1 MDNDIHDINNQLN
14 LLTANVNYL
23 SSYPVYYY
31 NKLFEDNK
39 QLNEE
44 MESLKESNS
53 NLRKRNFEQLDI
65 IQQLENDLHGSNCSE
80 DSVNNKNANKY
91 EIKKYKKIKSSYDDD
106 QINRLLRGIRNLKDI
121 INLKSKWKYI
131 KHNEILQCLYNII
144 PAVEKLNNMVG
155 LENVKQIIF
164 KKIVYFIRN
173 RNNEE
178 YLHTVISGP
187 PGVGKTELAKIYAD
201 IFVRLGILKNNTFI
215 EVKRDDLVGKYL
227 GQTAPKTRKLIE
239 SAMGGVIFIDEAY
252 SLGNSEKR
260 DSFSKEAIDMI
271 NQYLS
276 ERKNEFMLIVAGYEK
291 DLEECFFAYNS
302 GLKRR
307 FSSNFTIK
315 DYDSKELKEIFIRKL
330 NSSKYSNQIEDKVLD
345 SFFEKNHK
353 EFEYFGGDVEKVIS
367 EIKYSQSFRTFNENI
382 DNDEIIFKDLED
394 AFENFKDTKKK
405 KKKDEPPFGM
415 YF

>member
-215 EVKRDDLVGKYL
+215 EVKRDD
-227 GQTAPKTRKLIE
+227 
-239 SAMGGVIFIDEAY
+239 
-252 SLGNSEKR
+252 
-260 DSFSKEAIDMI
+260 
-271 NQYLS
+271 
-276 ERKNEFMLIVAGYEK
+276 
-291 DLEECFFAYNS
+291 
-302 GLKRR
+302 
-307 FSSNFTIK
+307 
-315 DYDSKELKEIFIRKL
+315 
-330 NSSKYSNQIEDKVLD
+330 
-345 SFFEKNHK
+345 
-353 EFEYFGGDVEKVIS
+353 
-367 EIKYSQSFRTFNENI
+367 
-382 DNDEIIFKDLED
+382 
-394 AFENFKDTKKK
+394 
-405 KKKDEPPFGM
+405 
-415 YF
+415 